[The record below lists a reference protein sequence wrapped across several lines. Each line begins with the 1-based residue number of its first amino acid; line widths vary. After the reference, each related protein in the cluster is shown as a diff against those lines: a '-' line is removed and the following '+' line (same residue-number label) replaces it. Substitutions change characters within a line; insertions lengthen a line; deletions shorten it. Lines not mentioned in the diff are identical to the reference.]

1 MCRPKPAPRCAS
13 HVKTAIKRA
22 TQNGDAVALQA
33 AQRDYERTPEF
44 RKQLRQKIGELRA
57 SVAEHAVAG
66 GKGQAALLQELA
78 AAESLLT
85 RRTREYNKRIRAWK
99 KSRSVA
105 AADTSAAYPVIT
117 KIVEDSKEPVEARRI
132 GIENLRTRGGLFG
145 SFEKRELSAM
155 FGVPLLKESA

>member
-13 HVKTAIKRA
+13 HAKAAIKRA
-22 TQNGDAVALQA
+22 TKNGDPAALQA

-44 RKQLRQKIGELRA
+44 RKQLRRKIGELRA
-57 SVAEHAVAG
+57 AAESAVAG
-66 GKGQAALLQELA
+66 GKGQAALLEELA

-145 SFEKRELSAM
+145 SFETRELSAM